1 MKSIV
6 LALAFALTAPFLVHA
21 QTASSG
27 LVDDRP
33 IDDRKSQLSLESYRT
48 QISLSDDS
56 MTPSPV
62 DLFAQAVQSALG
74 SQSKSVVLKS
84 LGLRISI
91 PPAVTSADVYRAM
104 NLPDGPT
111 NASGLVKA
119 ISSSLPKHPG
129 TSALV
134 VCEAEVVAGGNEYRA
149 LVRESYE
156 RDLTL
161 EALSAL
167 VKQAATE
174 LVAEVKAAK

>member
-6 LALAFALTAPFLVHA
+6 VALLFTLTAPCLVRA
-21 QTASSG
+21 QTASGG

-33 IDDRKSQLSLESYRT
+33 VSERKSQFSLESYRT

-56 MTPSPV
+56 MAPSPF
-62 DLFAQAVQSALG
+62 DLFAQAVQSAMG
-74 SQSKSVVLKS
+74 SQGKPVVVKS

-91 PPAVTSADVYRAM
+91 PPTATSAEVYRAM
-104 NLPDGPT
+104 NVPDGPP

-119 ISSSLPKHPG
+119 ISGSLPQHPG
-129 TSALV
+129 SSALV

-156 RDLTL
+156 RNLTP
-161 EALSAL
+161 EVLSAL
-167 VKQAATE
+167 LKQAATE
-174 LVAEVKAAK
+174 LVADLKAAK